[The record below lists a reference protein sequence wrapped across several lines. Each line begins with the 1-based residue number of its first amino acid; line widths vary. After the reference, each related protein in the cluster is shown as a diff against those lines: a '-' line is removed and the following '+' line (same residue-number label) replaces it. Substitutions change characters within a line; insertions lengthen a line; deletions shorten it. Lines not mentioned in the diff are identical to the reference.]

1 MRKLFAKL
9 AVLLTAVCLSLCCGL
24 LAACGDDSGNGD
36 SNGGTNYGGT
46 TTPPANTTY
55 NVTVQLENGSPIA
68 GILLKFCTLNE
79 QGEEENCLRAGPS
92 DAEGKITATFKTE
105 NYHIG
110 VIAPAGYQVVGDIST
125 ANVGTTFTITV
136 KQA

>member
-1 MRKLFAKL
+1 M
-9 AVLLTAVCLSLCCGL
+9 
-24 LAACGDDSGNGD
+24 
-36 SNGGTNYGGT
+36 
-46 TTPPANTTY
+46 
-55 NVTVQLENGSPIA
+55 QLENGSPIA
-68 GILLKFCTLNE
+68 GIRLKFCTLNE
-79 QGEEENCLRAGPS
+79 QGEEENCLTAGPS